1 MSLFHR
7 LSSLRNI
14 GVMVR
19 TPETRI
25 DRRWMSKLESRRRR
39 VKAFQSPRN
48 KPKYITPWQKEP
60 QMKTF
65 VQSRMSNKMRALL
78 ERQGALSDK
87 PDPADSFEKGWIIA
101 SATVLTRAMVLEPE
115 LPQNIREYREKKFA
129 KKNAKNKPLDRSVL
143 EETGVLDTDKDVYFY
158 PGSRETEADRRRDMR
173 SVWRKLDKKL
183 FFVFKGREAVKQ
195 YQFPQRVTLADE
207 TMRGSAKKALK
218 LVAGSSIKLAH
229 FAGHAPLAVYKRV
242 FNEEQQRKT
251 NAYGAKVFFYPAY
264 LVDGDIR
271 GLDQGYDFRWLTKE
285 ELQNFLA
292 KDYFQAVKN
301 MLA

>member
-1 MSLFHR
+1 VTAH
-7 LSSLRNI
+7 
-14 GVMVR
+14 
-19 TPETRI
+19 
-25 DRRWMSKLESRRRR
+25 
-39 VKAFQSPRN
+39 
-48 KPKYITPWQKEP
+48 
-60 QMKTF
+60 
-65 VQSRMSNKMRALL
+65 
-78 ERQGALSDK
+78 
-87 PDPADSFEKGWIIA
+87 SFLI
-101 SATVLTRAMVLEPE
+101 
-115 LPQNIREYREKKFA
+115 Q
-129 KKNAKNKPLDRSVL
+129 
-143 EETGVLDTDKDVYFY
+143 
-158 PGSRETEADRRRDMR
+158 
-173 SVWRKLDKKL
+173 
-183 FFVFKGREAVKQ
+183 
-195 YQFPQRVTLADE
+195 
-207 TMRGSAKKALK
+207 SAKKALK

>member
-1 MSLFHR
+1 
-7 LSSLRNI
+7 
-14 GVMVR
+14 
-19 TPETRI
+19 
-25 DRRWMSKLESRRRR
+25 
-39 VKAFQSPRN
+39 
-48 KPKYITPWQKEP
+48 
-60 QMKTF
+60 MKSF

-78 ERQGALSDK
+78 ERKGALSDK
-87 PDPADSFEKGWIIA
+87 PDPAENFEKGWIIA

-115 LPQNIREYREKKFA
+115 LPQLIKEYRERKFT
-129 KKNAKNKPLDRSVL
+129 KKNAKNISLDRSVL
-143 EETGVLDTDKDVYFY
+143 QETGVLDTDKDVYFF
-158 PGSRETEADRRRDMR
+158 PGSRQTEADRRRDMR
-173 SVWRKLDKKL
+173 SVWRKLDKRL
-183 FFVFKGREAVKQ
+183 FFVFKGREAMNQ
-195 YQFPQRVTLADE
+195 YQFPQRITLADE